1 MARRLVM
8 LSVLVVAL
16 GSSSWLG
23 RATVEAA
30 PKAPPP
36 AACKADLTRV
46 RQELATAREAV
57 RRAEAGEAAARAEL
71 EAMRAAERARIKRL
85 EALTGVAAEKL
96 Q

>member
-16 GSSSWLG
+16 ASSSWLG
-23 RATVEAA
+23 RSTVEAA

-36 AACKADLTRV
+36 AACKADLVRV
-46 RQELATAREAV
+46 RQELADAREAV

-85 EALTGVAAEKL
+85 EAQTGVAAEKL